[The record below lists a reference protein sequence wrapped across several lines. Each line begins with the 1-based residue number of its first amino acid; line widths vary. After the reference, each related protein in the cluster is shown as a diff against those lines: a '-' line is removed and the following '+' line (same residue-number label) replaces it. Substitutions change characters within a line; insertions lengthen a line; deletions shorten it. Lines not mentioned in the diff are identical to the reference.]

1 MFNAKELFFCFYY
14 KYYKNVKKLL
24 KNKLRF
30 IIMYYRLLIH
40 TMKIPAERSFF
51 GIHVEKHDFL
61 LYHAFMWGY
70 IY

>member
-1 MFNAKELFFCFYY
+1 M
-14 KYYKNVKKLL
+14 

-30 IIMYYRLLIH
+30 IIMYDRLLIH
-40 TMKIPAERSFF
+40 TMKIPAEQFFF